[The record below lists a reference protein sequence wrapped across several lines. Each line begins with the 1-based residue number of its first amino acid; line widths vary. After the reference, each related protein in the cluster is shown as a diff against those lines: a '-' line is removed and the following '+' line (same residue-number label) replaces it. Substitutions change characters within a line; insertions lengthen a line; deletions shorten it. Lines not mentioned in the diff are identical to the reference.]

1 MANSQITLQQI
12 VDDAMSSGELA
23 PCLAT
28 GGWSDQPALRVANT
42 VMTSMLLG
50 GPNGQPFNYKW
61 NRFLIPSFPTIS
73 WQQDYFV
80 PGVVTLGWL
89 ESCWCIQFTNTSQP
103 KPKFQVEV
111 HKDLFTTYQQT
122 GYPGKI
128 CWLPNKLLQTG
139 TWGATEIST
148 PTGQNNPGPGVIY
161 IDPRTSTQ
169 NPSNPITIITDPN
182 GNFWTVTT
190 YGTCGLTQPMW
201 TNPPVYPT
209 LTTPNTVASTTTDG
223 SVVWTAVNPDGQGFR
238 LSPIPPQQGMVWTI
252 NPIGQSRIV
261 QCTSLQQTL
270 EPVPDDWADYFR
282 EGFFC
287 QLYRRSP
294 DAKVRAKFA
303 GEWALWLRSLDMAV
317 RQGNREPDDFGFYPT
332 HSIMETGYGTGF
344 VGPAWPFGGPWGG
357 GY

>member
-1 MANSQITLQQI
+1 MANSSISLQNI
-12 VDDAMSSGELA
+12 VDDAQSSAELA

-28 GGWSDQPALRVANT
+28 GGWSDQPALRVGNT
-42 VMTSMLLG
+42 VMTAMLLG

-61 NRFLIPSFPTIS
+61 NRFLIPSFSTIS

-89 ESCWCIQFTNTSQP
+89 ESCWAIQFTNTSQP

-111 HKDLFTTYQQT
+111 HKDLLVTYQQT

-148 PTGQNNPGPGVIY
+148 PTGQNNPGPGVVY
-161 IDPRTSTQ
+161 T
-169 NPSNPITIITDPN
+169 NPLTTTNQPNNPITIITDPN
-182 GNFWTVTT
+182 GYFWTVTT
-190 YGTCGLTQPMW
+190 YGTCGNTQPTW
-201 TNPPVYPT
+201 TNPPSFPS
-209 LTTPNTVASTTTDG
+209 LTSPNTVSSTIADG

-238 LSPIPPQQGMVWTI
+238 LSPIPPQQGVVWTI
-252 NPIGQSRIV
+252 NPVGQSRIV
-261 QCTSLQQTL
+261 QFTSLQQTL
-270 EPVPDDWADYFR
+270 EPIPDDWADYFR

-294 DAKVRAKFA
+294 DPKVRAKFSQ
-303 GEWALWLRSLDMAV
+303 EWSLWLRSLDMAV
-317 RQGNREPDDFGFYPT
+317 RQGSKEDTDFGFYPT
-332 HSIMETGYGTGF
+332 QSITQEGASYGYVGPANPYNYGYGT
-344 VGPAWPFGGPWGG
+344 W
-357 GY
+357 